1 MQNFLPVKNSKKKT
15 LEKKIASEKIEKSA
29 REKQTLPVKIF
40 EKCNFLQN
48 FHGQMTKNPLELIK
62 GYKMSQSVKIEHDW
76 DDKL

>member
-1 MQNFLPVKNSKKKT
+1 MKNFLPVKNSKKKT

-48 FHGQMTKNPLELIK
+48 FHGQMTKNQILVAKTENCSPVK
-62 GYKMSQSVKIEHDW
+62 YFRKMTVKFE
-76 DDKL
+76 